1 MLQGKFGICGVN
13 SKLFSKRKSAIIH
26 NMKTETKYII
36 GIIIAVLVIVG
47 GVALLEKTATKSV
60 KYDTFA
66 MCLAEKGVK
75 FYGAFWCPHCQKQ
88 KEMFEWSEKLPYVE
102 CSTADGKGQVDV
114 CKEAKIESYPTWI
127 FADGSKLTGEIPLTT
142 LAEKT
147 GCTLPTE

>member
-1 MLQGKFGICGVN
+1 
-13 SKLFSKRKSAIIH
+13 
-26 NMKTETKYII
+26 MKTETKYII

-47 GVALLEKTATKSV
+47 GVALLEKTATKSI
-60 KYDTFA
+60 KYDGLA
-66 MCLAEKGVK
+66 MCLSEKGAK

-127 FADGSKLTGEIPLTT
+127 FADGSKLTGEVPLAT
-142 LAEKT
+142 LVEKT